1 MSRLRGGEWSALIAA
16 LALVVLLSLPWYD
29 GRDSRD
35 PGLDGLRTHGW
46 TALGVPVVV
55 LLVIAIVLAL
65 ALALTTV
72 IRRSPAIP
80 VGLAVMTWVLG
91 AVAACALLI
100 QLLVVPDLGAGLAAS
115 QVTLRWPGY
124 VGLAAA
130 ILLPAGAFR
139 AMRDERTDA
148 PGSAYTPPPPRP
160 IPDDPGDADTG
171 TGS

>member
-1 MSRLRGGEWSALIAA
+1 MSRLRSGEWLALIAA
-16 LALVVLLSLPWYD
+16 LALIVLLSLRWYD
-29 GRDSRD
+29 GHDSRD
-35 PGLDGLRTHGW
+35 PGLDGLSTHGW

-65 ALALTTV
+65 ALALMTAT
-72 IRRSPAIP
+72 RRSPAIP

-91 AVAACALLI
+91 AAAACALLI
-100 QLLVVPDLGAGLAAS
+100 QLVVVPDLGAGLAAG

-124 VGLAAA
+124 AGLAAA

-148 PGSAYTPPPPRP
+148 PGAAYTPPPPRP
-160 IPDDPGDADTG
+160 VPDDPADDAGDGGA
-171 TGS
+171 